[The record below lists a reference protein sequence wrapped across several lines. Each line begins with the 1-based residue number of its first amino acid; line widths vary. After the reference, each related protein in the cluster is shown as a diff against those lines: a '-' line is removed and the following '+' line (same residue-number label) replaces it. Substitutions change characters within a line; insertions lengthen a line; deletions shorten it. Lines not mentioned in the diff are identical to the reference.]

1 MTNYDQDHHARMA
14 QQFEP
19 TERALRAYRRSV
31 RVRDA
36 MVWVAGIAALA
47 AMIWFAV
54 GALV

>member
-1 MTNYDQDHHARMA
+1 MTKYDRDHHARMA

-19 TERALRAYRRSV
+19 VERALRAYRRSV
-31 RVRDA
+31 MVRDA
-36 MVWVAGIAALA
+36 MVWVAIAALV